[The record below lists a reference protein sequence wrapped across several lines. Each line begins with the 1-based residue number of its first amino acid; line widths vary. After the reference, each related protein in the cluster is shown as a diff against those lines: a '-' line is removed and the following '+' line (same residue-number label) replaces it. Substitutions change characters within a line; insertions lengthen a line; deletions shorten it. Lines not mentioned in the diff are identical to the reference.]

1 MAKNMKYGDLIQF
14 EQIESVIQLLDAGRP
29 DEAKKLVA
37 TYVISDD
44 MAERIC
50 KLMVPQLGFDEIVEE
65 IEDEKTGERKK
76 RKADHKGVLIVG
88 NYGTGKSHLMSV
100 LSLVAEDAGY
110 APMIRHPKVAEAVA
124 PIAGRFKV
132 LRIEVG
138 GLQMPLRQI
147 ITLQLER
154 FLEKIG
160 VDYTF
165 PTADKELNNKDSLEE
180 MMAAF
185 GEKFPDQG
193 VLLVV
198 DELLEYLQS
207 RRDHELV
214 QDLAILRQIG
224 EVTKHL
230 KFRFVAGVQEA
241 IFDSVRFQH
250 VAGSMRRVNERFT
263 QILIDRQ
270 DVSFVV
276 SARLLKKT
284 ADQQNKIREYLTP
297 FAKFYGSMNER
308 MDEYVRLFPVHP
320 DYLKT
325 FEQIHFTEKRGAL
338 TTIEAAMLAILDQ
351 EVPTDKPLFIS
362 YESFWNTIKTN
373 SVLRADPNIKEVMRV
388 SEVLESRV
396 QQAFTRPAY
405 KAMALRVINALA
417 VHRLTTG
424 GDIHVPIG
432 PTAAELRD
440 ALCLFQPGVEDMPG
454 DPAENLLSMVQ
465 TVMREVMKTVNGQF
479 ISKAPDTEQYY
490 LDIKKDIDYDA
501 QIEKRA
507 DALSPDALDRAYYD
521 ALVQLICER
530 PDEPSYVSG
539 FKIWQHQIEW
549 QERRAERMGYLFFGA
564 PNDRPTAQPERDFYI
579 YFIQPFDKPKFNDNN
594 LADEVFFRLK
604 SPDEDYKRYLS
615 QYAAALDLA
624 STASGGAKA
633 IYLSKAQDSLRAMS
647 KWLQEKQMTAFEVT
661 YQGKT
666 KTLQDWSKG
675 VSLRDRA
682 RLGPDER
689 INFRDVVNV
698 VSGLALGQR
707 FADISPEYP
716 TFSVLV
722 TEANRKQLVGNALR
736 ALAGGARTKDAAAIL
751 DALELLDG
759 DRVDPANSRYAQEV
773 LNRLKAKGHGQVLNR
788 SELLSGTSDVEYFA
802 PIKYRL
808 EPDLLVTVLGGLVY
822 SGDIVLSITGDKID
836 SGKLAQLAER
846 SLEELKQFKHVEA
859 PKEINLAVL
868 RALFELFDLPS
879 GLAQK
884 ASQGNGGDGEPVIKL
899 QEKVSALVPR
909 VLKAGSDLQQ
919 GKLGFWGQNLL
930 REEETKDWHA
940 RLDSLKKFTE
950 SLAPYN
956 TVGKLKNLRVTQED
970 LDGQKKNLEI
980 LAAVERLLELVVELG
995 STASYLS
1002 QAEMVLP
1009 AEHPWVKQAEAAR
1022 KALQDKLS
1030 QDRTAAHA
1038 AEYRQ
1043 TLNQLKKD
1051 YITAYIASHSKA
1063 RLGVAEDKTRNAL
1076 RKDDRLLALR
1086 VLAGVSLM
1094 PTSQLTAFEESL
1106 NGLKSCSS
1114 LDEPTLVTAAVC
1126 PHCQFRPSAEQLEL
1140 IPAANRLHKLDDDLD
1155 LLVANWQQTLLENLE
1170 DPFTQDSLGL
1180 LPPASKKLIDAFL
1193 ASRKLPDPMITEFAN
1208 AVQEALSGLE
1218 KIAVKGDEIKQA
1230 LLQGGSPAT
1239 PDDLRKRFDTFMNE
1253 RCKGKD
1259 ATKLRFVIE

>member
-44 MAERIC
+44 MAERIS
-50 KLMVPQLGFDEIVEE
+50 KLMVPQLSFDDSV
-65 IEDEKTGERKK
+65 
-76 RKADHKGVLIVG
+76 DHKGVLIVG

-110 APMIRHPKVAEAVA
+110 APMIRHTKVAEAFA

-147 ITLQLER
+147 ITLQLQR
-154 FLEKIG
+154 FLEKLG
-160 VDYTF
+160 VNYTF

-185 GEKFPDQG
+185 NEGYPDQG
-193 VLLVV
+193 LLLVV
-198 DELLEYLQS
+198 DEFLEYLQS

-250 VAGSMRRVNERFT
+250 VADSMRRVNERFT

-284 ADQQNKIREYLTP
+284 VDQQNKIREYLTP

-338 TTIEAAMLAILDQ
+338 KTIEAAMLSILDQ
-351 EVPTDKPLFIS
+351 EVPADKPLFIS
-362 YESFWNTIKTN
+362 YENFWNTIKAN

-465 TVMREVMKTVNGQF
+465 TVMREVLKTVNGQF
-479 ISKAPDTEQYY
+479 ISKAADTEQYY
-490 LDIKKDIDYDA
+490 LDLKKDIDYDA

-507 DALSPDALDRAYYD
+507 EALSDDALDRAYYSAVK
-521 ALVQLICER
+521 ALMECSDDLR
-530 PDEPSYVSG
+530 YPG
-539 FKIWQHQIEW
+539 FQIWQYQLEW
-549 QERRAERMGYLFFGA
+549 QERRVERMGYLFFGA
-564 PNDRPTAQPERDFYI
+564 PNDRPTAQPERDFYV
-579 YFIQPFDKPKFNDNN
+579 YFIQPFDKPKFTDNN
-594 LADEVFFRLK
+594 LADEVFFRLTGL
-604 SPDEDYKRYLS
+604 DNDFKRHLS
-615 QYAAALDLA
+615 SYAAALDLA

-633 IYLSKAQDSLRAMS
+633 IYLSKAQDCLRAMS
-647 KWLQEKQMTAFEVT
+647 KWLQEKQMIAFEVT
-661 YQGKT
+661 YQGK
-666 KTLQDWSKG
+666 KKNLQEWAKG

-682 RLGPDER
+682 RLGADER

-698 VSGLALGQR
+698 ISGLVLGQR
-707 FADISPEYP
+707 FVDLAPEYP

-722 TEANRKQLVGNALR
+722 TGANRKQLIGNALR
-736 ALAGGARTKDAAAIL
+736 ALAGGTRTKDALAVL

-836 SGKLAQLAER
+836 SGKLTQLAER
-846 SLEELKQFKHVEA
+846 SLEDLKQFKHVEA

-884 ASQGNGGDGEPVIKL
+884 ASQGDTEPVIKL

-930 REEETKDWHA
+930 REEEAKDWHA

-956 TVGKLKNLRVTQED
+956 TIGKLKNLRVTQED
-970 LDGQKKNLEI
+970 LDGQRKNLEI
-980 LAAVERLLELVVELG
+980 LAAVERLLELVAELG

-1009 AEHPWVKQAEAAR
+1009 TEHLWVKQAETAR
-1022 KALQDKLS
+1022 KALQEKLS
-1030 QDRTAAHA
+1030 QDRTAEHA

-1155 LLVANWQQTLLENLE
+1155 ELLANWQQTLLENLE

-1193 ASRKLPDPMITEFAN
+1193 ASRKLPDPMTTEFAN

-1218 KIAVKGDEIKQA
+1218 KIAVKGDEIKHA

>member
-50 KLMVPQLGFDEIVEE
+50 KLMIPQLGFDDFIEE
-65 IEDEKTGERKK
+65 HGDEKDGQKK
-76 RKADHKGVLIVG
+76 KVPVDHKGVLIVG

-100 LSLVAEDAGY
+100 LSLVAEDAAY

-165 PTADKELNNKDSLEE
+165 PTADKELNNKDSFEE

-185 GEKFPDQG
+185 AEKFPDQG

-198 DELLEYLQS
+198 DEFLEYLQS

-250 VAGSMRRVNERFT
+250 VADSMRRVNERFT

-338 TTIEAAMLAILDQ
+338 KTIEAAMLAILDQ
-351 EVPTDKPLFIS
+351 EVPADKPLFIS
-362 YESFWNTIKTN
+362 YESFWNTIKAN

-465 TVMREVMKTVNGQF
+465 TVMREVLKTVNGQF

-490 LDIKKDIDYDA
+490 LDLKKDIDYDA

-507 DALSPDALDRAYYD
+507 EALSDDALDRAYYSAIKKLMECSD
-521 ALVQLICER
+521 DL
-530 PDEPSYVSG
+530 SYPG
-539 FKIWQHQIEW
+539 FQIWQYQIEW
-549 QERRAERMGYLFFGA
+549 QERRVERMGYLFFGA

-579 YFIQPFDKPKFNDNN
+579 YFLQPFDKPKFTDNN

-604 SPDEDYKRYLS
+604 SPDEDYKRHLS

-624 STASGGAKA
+624 STASSGAKS
-633 IYLSKAQDSLRAMS
+633 IYNSKADDALRAMS
-647 KWLQEKQMTAFEVT
+647 KWLQEKQSTAFEVT

-689 INFRDVVNV
+689 INFRDVVNI

-707 FADISPEYP
+707 FADVSPEYP

-759 DRVDPANSRYAQEV
+759 DRVDPANSRYAKKV
-773 LNRLKAKGHGQVLNR
+773 LAKLSAKGHGQVLNR
-788 SELLSGTSDVEYFA
+788 SELLTGSSDIEYFERDA
-802 PIKYRL
+802 YRL

-884 ASQGNGGDGEPVIKL
+884 ASQGDTEPVIKL

-930 REEETKDWHA
+930 REEEAKDWHA

-1009 AEHPWVKQAEAAR
+1009 AEHPWVKQAETAR
-1022 KALQDKLS
+1022 KDIFEKIS
-1030 QDRTAAHA
+1030 QDRTAEHA
-1038 AEYRQ
+1038 ALILGNGRQ

-1155 LLVANWQQTLLENLE
+1155 QLVANWQQTLLENLE

-1193 ASRKLPDPMITEFAN
+1193 ASRKLPDPMTTEFAN

-1230 LLQGGSPAT
+1230 LLHGGSPAT

>member
-1 MAKNMKYGDLIQF
+1 MGTNMKYGDLIQF

-44 MAERIC
+44 MAERIS
-50 KLMVPQLGFDEIVEE
+50 KLMVPQLSFDDSV
-65 IEDEKTGERKK
+65 
-76 RKADHKGVLIVG
+76 DHKGVLIVG

-100 LSLVAEDAGY
+100 LSLVAEDAAY

-124 PIAGRFKV
+124 SIAGKFKV

-165 PTADKELNNKDSLEE
+165 PTADKELNNKDSFEE
-180 MMAAF
+180 MMATF
-185 GEKFPDQG
+185 VEKFPDQG

-198 DELLEYLQS
+198 DEFLEYLQS

-250 VAGSMRRVNERFT
+250 VADSMRRVNERFT

-338 TTIEAAMLAILDQ
+338 KTIEAAMLAILDQ
-351 EVPTDKPLFIS
+351 EVPADKPLFIS
-362 YESFWNTIKTN
+362 YESFWNTIKAN

-432 PTAAELRD
+432 PTATELRD

-465 TVMREVMKTVNGQF
+465 TVMREVIKTVNGQF

-490 LDIKKDIDYDA
+490 LDLKKDIDYDA

-507 DALSPDALDRAYYD
+507 EALSDDALDRAYYSAIK
-521 ALVQLICER
+521 ALMECSDDLR
-530 PDEPSYVSG
+530 YPG
-539 FKIWQHQIEW
+539 FQIWQYQIEW
-549 QERRAERMGYLFFGA
+549 QERRVERMGYLFFGA

-579 YFIQPFDKPKFNDNN
+579 YFIQPFDRPKFSDAN

-633 IYLSKAQDSLRAMS
+633 VYLSKAQDSLRSMS

-666 KTLQDWSKG
+666 KTLQDWAKG
-675 VSLRDRA
+675 VSLRERA
-682 RLGPDER
+682 RLGPEER
-689 INFRDVVNV
+689 INFRDVVNI
-698 VSGLALGQR
+698 VSGLALSQR
-707 FADISPEYP
+707 FADIAPEYP

-736 ALAGGARTKDAAAIL
+736 ALAGGTRTKDSIAIL

-788 SELLSGTSDVEYFA
+788 NELLSGSSDIEYFA

-822 SGDIVLSITGDKID
+822 SGDLVLSITGDKID

-868 RALFELFDLPS
+868 RTLFELLDLPS

-884 ASQGNGGDGEPVIKL
+884 ASQGDTEPVVKL

-930 REEETKDWHA
+930 REEEAKDWYA

-950 SLAPYN
+950 SLTPYN
-956 TVGKLKNLRVTQED
+956 TVGKLKNLRVTPDD
-970 LDGQKKNLEI
+970 LDSQKKNLEI
-980 LAAVERLLELVVELG
+980 LAAVERLLELVADLG

-1009 AEHPWVKQAEAAR
+1009 TDHPWVKQAEAAR
-1022 KALQDKLS
+1022 KSLQDKLI
-1030 QDRTAAHA
+1030 QDRTAEHA
-1038 AEYRQ
+1038 SEYRQ
-1043 TLNQLKKD
+1043 TLGQLKKD

-1076 RKDDRLLALR
+1076 RRDDRLLALR

-1140 IPAANRLHKLDDDLD
+1140 LPAANRLHKLDDDLD
-1155 LLVANWQQTLLENLE
+1155 ELLTNWQQTLLENLE
-1170 DPFTQDSLGL
+1170 DPFTQESLGL
-1180 LPPASKKLIDAFL
+1180 LPAASKKLIDAFL
-1193 ASRKLPDPMITEFAN
+1193 ASRTLPAPLTQEFAN

-1218 KIAVKGDEIKQA
+1218 KIEVKGDEIKHA

-1239 PDDLRKRFDTFMNE
+1239 PDDLRKRFDALISD
-1253 RCKGKD
+1253 RSKGKD

>member
-44 MAERIC
+44 MAERIS
-50 KLMVPQLGFDEIVEE
+50 KLMVPQLSFDDSV
-65 IEDEKTGERKK
+65 
-76 RKADHKGVLIVG
+76 DHKGVLIVG

-100 LSLVAEDAGY
+100 LSLVAEDAAY
-110 APMIRHPKVAEAVA
+110 APMIRHPQVAEAVA

-165 PTADKELNNKDSLEE
+165 PTADKELNNKDSFEE

-198 DELLEYLQS
+198 DEFLEYLQS

-250 VAGSMRRVNERFT
+250 VADSMRRVNERFT

-297 FAKFYGSMNER
+297 FAKFYGAMNER

-338 TTIEAAMLAILDQ
+338 KTIESAMLAILDHD
-351 EVPTDKPLFIS
+351 VPTDRPLLIG

-440 ALCLFQPGVEDMPG
+440 TLCLFQPGVEDMPG

-465 TVMREVMKTVNGQF
+465 TVMREVLKTVNGQF

-490 LDIKKDIDYDA
+490 LDLKKDIDYDA

-507 DALSPDALDRAYYD
+507 EALSDDALDRAYYSAIK
-521 ALVQLICER
+521 ALMECSDDLR
-530 PDEPSYVSG
+530 YPG
-539 FKIWQHQIEW
+539 FQIWQYQIEW
-549 QERRAERMGYLFFGA
+549 QERRVERMGYLFFGA

-579 YFIQPFDKPKFNDNN
+579 YFIQPFDKPKFTDTN

-604 SPDEDYKRYLS
+604 SPDEDYKRHLS
-615 QYAAALDLA
+615 QYAASLDLA

-633 IYLSKAQDSLRAMS
+633 VYHSKAQDSLRAMS

-666 KTLQDWSKG
+666 KTLQDWAKG
-675 VSLRDRA
+675 VSLRERA
-682 RLGPDER
+682 RLGPEER
-689 INFRDVVNV
+689 INFRDVVNI

-707 FADISPEYP
+707 FADMAPEYP

-736 ALAGGARTKDAAAIL
+736 ALAGGTRTKDAVAIL

-759 DRVDPANSRYAQEV
+759 DRVDPASSRYAQEV
-773 LNRLKAKGHGQVLNR
+773 LSRLKAKGHGQVLNR
-788 SELLSGTSDVEYFA
+788 NELLSGSSDIEYFA
-802 PIKYRL
+802 QSKYRL
-808 EPDLLVTVLGGLVY
+808 EPDLLITVLGGLVY
-822 SGDIVLSITGDKID
+822 SGDLVLSITGDKID

-884 ASQGNGGDGEPVIKL
+884 ASQGDTEPVIKL

-930 REEETKDWHA
+930 REEEAKDWYA

-950 SLAPYN
+950 SLTPYN
-956 TVGKLKNLRVTQED
+956 TVGKLKNLRVTPED
-970 LDGQKKNLEI
+970 LDSQKKNLEI
-980 LAAVERLLELVVELG
+980 LAAVERLLELVADLG

-1009 AEHPWVKQAEAAR
+1009 TEHPWVKQAEAAR

-1030 QDRTAAHA
+1030 QDRTAKHA
-1038 AEYRQ
+1038 SEYRQ
-1043 TLNQLKKD
+1043 TLGQLKKD

-1076 RKDDRLLALR
+1076 RRDERLLALR

-1114 LDEPTLVTAAVC
+1114 LDEPTLITAAVC
-1126 PHCQFRPSAEQLEL
+1126 PHCQFRPAAEQLEL
-1140 IPAANRLHKLDDDLD
+1140 LPAANRLHKLDDDLD
-1155 LLVANWQQTLLENLE
+1155 ELLANWQQTLLENLE
-1170 DPFTQDSLGL
+1170 DPFTQESLGL
-1180 LPPASKKLIDAFL
+1180 LPAASKKLIDAFL
-1193 ASRKLPDPMITEFAN
+1193 ASRTLPAPLTQEFAN

-1218 KIAVKGDEIKQA
+1218 KIEVKGDEIKQA

-1239 PDDLRKRFDTFMNE
+1239 PDDLRKRFDALISD
-1253 RCKGKD
+1253 RSKGKD